1 MRLLFMGPPGAG
13 KGTQAL
19 LVCGEF
25 GIPQIST
32 GDMLR
37 AAIKERTELGLKA
50 QEYMNHGDLVPDQ
63 VVIGIVRD
71 RIQTD
76 ETKNGFILDG
86 FPRTIDQA
94 DALDSMLKGI
104 GLELDAA
111 VNLSVPEDELMR
123 RLLERARIENRPDDT
138 APVIKNRLR
147 TYAEKTQPLVDYY
160 KNQGILLQ
168 IDGRGT
174 LEEVTERLI
183 AGLKSL

>member
-1 MRLLFMGPPGAG
+1 
-13 KGTQAL
+13 
-19 LVCGEF
+19 
-25 GIPQIST
+25 
-32 GDMLR
+32 
-37 AAIKERTELGLKA
+37 
-50 QEYMNHGDLVPDQ
+50 
-63 VVIGIVRD
+63 
-71 RIQTD
+71 
-76 ETKNGFILDG
+76 
-86 FPRTIDQA
+86 
-94 DALDSMLKGI
+94 
-104 GLELDAA
+104 LDAA